1 MTAPGMVIVG
11 AGEAGVRAAFALR
24 ERGYQGEVTL
34 IGSEACLPYERPPL
48 SKADGSVEVAKLIAT
63 EERFADARITF
74 RPGIEISGIDPA
86 AKELQVQNGGAIA
99 YERLLLAT
107 GARPRQLPN
116 LPLGA
121 RVHVLRTHSQ
131 ALTLRAW
138 MKPGR
143 HIAVLGGGFIGLE
156 LAAMAR
162 ALGADVT
169 LVEMQPR
176 ILMRGVPEKIALRL
190 QERHVAEGVTLHCGQ
205 AVLDIT
211 ADEAG
216 VDIRLADGTTVA
228 ADILIVG
235 IGAQPNT
242 ELAERSGLRIEN
254 GIAVDSR
261 LSTSATDIFAAGDCC
276 SFPIP
281 HYGDRRFRLESWRN
295 AQDQGACAAANMIGE
310 EEHFS
315 AVPWFWSDQYNLT
328 LQVAG
333 LADGASRIV
342 ERAISDEAEILF
354 HLDDEG
360 RLLAASGIGPGGAV
374 ARDIRLAEML
384 IARGNRPDPAVLAD
398 PQGKLKSL
406 L

>member
-1 MTAPGMVIVG
+1 MAAPGMVIVG

-24 ERGYQGEVTL
+24 ERGYQGDVTL
-34 IGSEACLPYERPPL
+34 IGSETCLPYERPPL
-48 SKADGSVEVAKLIAT
+48 SKIGSDDEAARLIAT
-63 EERFADARITF
+63 ADRFAEADISF
-74 RPGIEISGIDPA
+74 RPGIAIGAIDPA
-86 AKELQVQNGGAIA
+86 EKKLQAQDGSVIA
-99 YERLLLAT
+99 YHRLLLAT

-131 ALTLRAW
+131 ALALRAW
-138 MKPGR
+138 MKPGH
-143 HIAVLGGGFIGLE
+143 HIAILGGGFIGLE

-162 ALGADVT
+162 ALGASVT

-190 QERHVAEGVTLHCGQ
+190 HERHVAEGVTLHCGQ
-205 AVLDIT
+205 AVAHIA
-211 ADEAG
+211 ADKAG
-216 VDIRLADGTTVA
+216 VDIRLANGTTVA
-228 ADILIVG
+228 ADILVVG
-235 IGAQPNT
+235 IGARPNT
-242 ELAERSGLRIEN
+242 ELAERAGLRIEN

-261 LSTSATDIFAAGDCC
+261 LSTSTQDIFAAGDCC
-276 SFPIP
+276 SFPIR

-295 AQDQGACAAANMIGE
+295 AQEQGACAAANMIGE
-310 EEHFS
+310 EEHFA
-315 AVPWFWSDQYNLT
+315 AVPWFWSDQYDLT

-333 LADGASRIV
+333 IADGASRIV
-342 ERAISDEAEILF
+342 ERTLSDDAEILF
-354 HLDDEG
+354 HLDDDG

-384 IARGNRPDPAVLAD
+384 IARASRPDPTVLAD
-398 PQGKLKSL
+398 PQSRMRSL